1 MNIIIAMNKKL
12 LVILLWLNLGLFAQV
27 PTNSLS
33 AYYPFNNNT
42 LDYIGT
48 RHGIVPVGAEQYGT
62 DRWGHLNACY
72 DVVGNSNHIMLPN
85 DYWIYGDY
93 SISAWVKVKQTE
105 SYPRLY
111 DFGNGYGV
119 NNAIGKLS
127 HGGNGSPTLEY
138 YASSTVDGSN
148 YLTNSFLNI
157 GTWYHLVFIS
167 SGTSMKIYKNNVLIG
182 TSNGSHIP
190 ENVYRT
196 SNKIGGSN
204 APLQDDTQA
213 FIDDFRL
220 YDRAIT
226 PEEVTQL
233 YNEPDDFVGINEAV
247 MTLNDVVI
255 SPNPVSDQVSIR
267 FSSNSLQQVNV
278 KVFDNLGKLV
288 INQNQQSTIGQNL
301 IELNSQKLA
310 DGLYFISISNGIN
323 SKNMKFVKK

>member
-1 MNIIIAMNKKL
+1 MKKIILSFLILSNIY
-12 LVILLWLNLGLFAQV
+12 LFAQV

-33 AYYPFNNNT
+33 AYYPFNGNT

-48 RHGIVPVGAEQYGT
+48 RHGTVAVGAEQYGV
-62 DRWGHLNACY
+62 DRWGHFNACY

-93 SISAWVKVKQTE
+93 SISAWVNVKQTE

-148 YLTNSFLNI
+148 YLTSSFLNI

-182 TSNGSHIP
+182 TSNGSHTP

-233 YNEPDDFVGINEAV
+233 YNEPDGFVGIDEVDMALSN
-247 MTLNDVVI
+247 VVI
-255 SPNPVSDQVSIR
+255 FPSPVSDQINIR
-267 FSSNSLQQVNV
+267 FLSNSLEQFNV
-278 KVFDNLGKLV
+278 KVFDDLGNLVVSQNHESIIGNNLV
-288 INQNQQSTIGQNL
+288 
-301 IELNSQKLA
+301 ELNSQDLT